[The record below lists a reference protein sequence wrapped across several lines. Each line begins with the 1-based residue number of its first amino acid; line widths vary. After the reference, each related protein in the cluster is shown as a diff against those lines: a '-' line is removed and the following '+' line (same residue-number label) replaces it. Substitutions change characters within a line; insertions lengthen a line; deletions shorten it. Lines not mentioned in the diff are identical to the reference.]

1 MNEKEQLLDKGTKIF
16 NLKALGVKF
25 TVFSAVEEEKRLQM
39 SQKGGF
45 NAIGFKYEDSSP
57 QIAPEPTQPVSNFQP
72 PFDIPRG
79 MKAPDDEKVH
89 QIIDRTAN
97 FIRSAS
103 VQSEALEKIRSSQ
116 EANPNLQFLKQEHPL
131 FPYFEFLLKSDQ
143 QRQQAIILAKVDPK
157 MVQVE
162 TSGASYTVPVVA
174 NPVPPTQLPP
184 QSMLVNIQRFVSDY
198 MAVYG
203 GDGFVNAVR
212 RFVMT
217 QGRNRLREKFAFL
230 NSTHF
235 AYAYLRYFAFEEK
248 GILIAEKDP
257 EHLQKEHAE
266 QEAEK
271 KKAERRA
278 KAKLFLAQQSAATKA
293 QAELSASTPS
303 EKAPGV

>member
-1 MNEKEQLLDKGTKIF
+1 
-16 NLKALGVKF
+16 
-25 TVFSAVEEEKRLQM
+25 
-39 SQKGGF
+39 
-45 NAIGFKYEDSSP
+45 
-57 QIAPEPTQPVSNFQP
+57 
-72 PFDIPRG
+72 
-79 MKAPDDEKVH
+79 
-89 QIIDRTAN
+89 
-97 FIRSAS
+97 
-103 VQSEALEKIRSSQ
+103 
-116 EANPNLQFLKQEHPL
+116 
-131 FPYFEFLLKSDQ
+131 
-143 QRQQAIILAKVDPK
+143 